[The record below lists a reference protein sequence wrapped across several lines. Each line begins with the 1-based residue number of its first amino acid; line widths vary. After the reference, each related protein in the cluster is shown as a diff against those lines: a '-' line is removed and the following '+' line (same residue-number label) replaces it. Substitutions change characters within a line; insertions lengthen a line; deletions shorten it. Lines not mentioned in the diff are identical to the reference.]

1 MLGNVPQLQG
11 TCIREA
17 KWRFF
22 KDPQHLRYF
31 VATAAEKMQ
40 GQHKLGLV
48 YAQRFRENFKHVSKE
63 KQKLAISI
71 IQG

>member
-17 KWRFF
+17 KRRFF

-40 GQHKLGLV
+40 GQHKLRLV
-48 YAQRFRENFKHVSKE
+48 YAE
-63 KQKLAISI
+63 I
-71 IQG
+71 